1 MSRAK
6 RADGERDP
14 VLARNRKATHEY
26 SILETFEAGI
36 ELQGT
41 EVKALRAG
49 RTQLRE
55 GYVRIEGGQAWLLQ
69 VHISPYEQ
77 GNRSNHE
84 PERRR
89 RLLMHRREIDYLD
102 GRVRQQG
109 LTLIPLRLYLR
120 GNRIKLEIGVAR
132 GKKLWDKRHGI
143 AARDARRDVERI
155 TARVAREA
163 SSPS

>member
-1 MSRAK
+1 VSPAK
-6 RADGERDP
+6 PGDRERDP
-14 VLARNRKATHEY
+14 VLGRNRQATHEY

-55 GYVRIEGGQAWLLQ
+55 GYVRVEGGQAWLLQ
-69 VHISPYEQ
+69 VHISPYEK
-77 GNRSNHE
+77 GNRSNHQ
-84 PERRR
+84 PDRRR
-89 RLLMHRREIDYLD
+89 RLLLHRREIEYLE
-102 GRVRQQG
+102 GKVRQQG

-132 GKKLWDKRHGI
+132 GKKLWDKRHDI

-155 TARVAREA
+155 TARVARGA
-163 SSPS
+163 GSTS